1 MDVGGPRKGFDAAV
15 IDRRG
20 VRAIARLRD
29 ARDTAAWLA
38 AFEPRLVA
46 VDAPCAPARDGE
58 ASRGCER
65 ELARRVCGI
74 RYTPDERALRSH
86 ARGYYD
92 WVLNGFELYGA
103 LDGLET
109 VECFPTATWTRLAG
123 PRGRRTRAA
132 WSSHAL
138 AGLGLAGVPAGL
150 GQDGRDAIAAA
161 VTARLLDDGRCEL
174 LGVIAV
180 PVSDG
185 TRPAF
190 DAPVDEISKDT
201 LPRID

>member
-1 MDVGGPRKGFDAAV
+1 
-15 IDRRG
+15 
-20 VRAIARLRD
+20 
-29 ARDTAAWLA
+29 
-38 AFEPRLVA
+38 
-46 VDAPCAPARDGE
+46 
-58 ASRGCER
+58 
-65 ELARRVCGI
+65 
-74 RYTPDERALRSH
+74 
-86 ARGYYD
+86 
-92 WVLNGFELYGA
+92 LYGA

-138 AGLGLAGVPAGL
+138 AELGLAGVPAGL

-161 VTARLLDDGRCEL
+161 VTARLLHDGRCER
-174 LGVIAV
+174 LGGEIAV

-190 DAPVDEISKDT
+190 GAPVEGIANG
-201 LPRID
+201 P